1 MKAQFNLLKQE
12 NESNKKIS
20 QNYKSESKNLYSNV
34 QDLSNTIAQL
44 NGRANANQEEIQ
56 ALKVDKGENLNN
68 IDFLNNR
75 IAKL

>member
-1 MKAQFNLLKQE
+1 
-12 NESNKKIS
+12 
-20 QNYKSESKNLYSNV
+20 V

-56 ALKVDKGENLNN
+56 ALKVDKEENLNN

>member
-1 MKAQFNLLKQE
+1 MKVQFNLLKQE
-12 NESNKKIS
+12 NESYKKIS

-56 ALKVDKGENLNN
+56 ALKVDKEENLNN